1 MAPAVEELPS
11 GQPNGNG
18 RGPQPYRRPA
28 RRVRKIDF
36 AQLDGLS
43 MRAAQELRDAEDALV
58 SFIEAQEKRDRL
70 YAKSQDELKE
80 KYRFGRI
87 GGAA

>member
-1 MAPAVEELPS
+1 
-11 GQPNGNG
+11 
-18 RGPQPYRRPA
+18 
-28 RRVRKIDF
+28 
-36 AQLDGLS
+36 

-70 YAKSQDELKE
+70 YAKSQDDLNE